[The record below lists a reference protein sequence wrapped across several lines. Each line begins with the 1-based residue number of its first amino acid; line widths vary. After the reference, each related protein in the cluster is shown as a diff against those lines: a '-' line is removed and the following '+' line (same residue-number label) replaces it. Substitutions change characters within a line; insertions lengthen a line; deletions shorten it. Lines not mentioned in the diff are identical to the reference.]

1 MYKNR
6 GGLKMIDLKY
16 HIASIVAVFL
26 ALGLGVIIGSTIV
39 GDDLLVDQQQKLI
52 ERLEEQFYTLK
63 DRENELLE
71 DNNYKEQLL
80 YNYENYSQALLPA
93 VVNGRL
99 KDYKVAV
106 IVTGD
111 SEIPAGMINAISMA
125 GAQVVSKTVLLSNMK
140 LEDEES
146 LSGIRSYYGLGE
158 DESKATIRQHIA
170 DTVARIVMNKPEAGA
185 VAFLQ
190 QYNLVKFN
198 GGNDIP
204 IDGVIIVGG
213 ANNFSNCFVDDF
225 DSGLIESFIRSNVKV
240 FGVVAVQVNYSYIG
254 IFQQYNITTVD
265 NIDKSPG
272 QVSLILAMEGE
283 AGNYGIKATA
293 QKFMPTIPVDYKL

>member
-1 MYKNR
+1 
-6 GGLKMIDLKY
+6 MIDIKY

-26 ALGLGVIIGSTIV
+26 ALGLGVLIGSTIV
-39 GDDLLVDQQQKLI
+39 GDDLLVDQQQKMI
-52 ERLEEQFYTLK
+52 ERLEEQFYGLK
-63 DRENELLE
+63 DREVELLADNE
-71 DNNYKEQLL
+71 DKDQLIS
-80 YNYENYSQALLPA
+80 NYENYSQALLPA
-93 VVNGRL
+93 VVSGRL
-99 KDYKVAV
+99 EQYKVAV

-140 LEDEES
+140 LEDEEIGS
-146 LSGIRSYYGLGE
+146 RMKDYYGLSNS
-158 DESKATIRQHIA
+158 ESKAVVRQHIA
-170 DTVARIVMNKPEAGA
+170 DTVAQVIMNKGEEGTI
-185 VAFLQ
+185 AFLQ
-190 QYNLVKFN
+190 QNNMIKFSGAN
-198 GGNDIP
+198 NIP
-204 IDGVIIVGG
+204 LDGIIIVGG

-225 DSGLIESFIRSNVKV
+225 DSRLINNFLNAHEKV
-240 FGVVAVQVNYSYIG
+240 FGVEGVQVNYSYIG
-254 IFQQYNITTVD
+254 IYQEHNISTID